1 MSYRAVSL
9 DEAQQVADLLLE
21 FLRGVRTSDNDPVA
35 ELPLAQLRL
44 CSVLARGPRP
54 MSEISREIGTS
65 LSAVTQI
72 ADRLERAGLIKRMPR
87 GDDRRVRCLQLTEQ
101 GEKMMRVHEEMRI
114 GCISNVLDRLSGQER
129 QMVLGALE
137 LLARASVAARDGEPG
152 ADGHAVHPAT
162 SKVLL

>member
-1 MSYRAVSL
+1 MSYQAVSL
-9 DEAQQVADLLLE
+9 DDAHRAADLLVT
-21 FLRGVRTSDNDPVA
+21 FLRGLRTGDDDPVA

-44 CSVLARGPRP
+44 CNVLARGPRP

-72 ADRLERAGLIKRMPR
+72 ADRLERTDLIKRVPR

-101 GEKMMRVHEEMRI
+101 GENMMRAHEEMRI
-114 GCISNVLDRLSGQER
+114 GCVSRVLERLTPSER
-129 QMVLGALE
+129 QTVINTFETLV
-137 LLARASVAARDGEPG
+137 RASDAARGCETNS
-152 ADGHAVHPAT
+152 DGHGHSSTT